1 MSRLPG
7 SGRVC
12 TVAGR
17 PPYSVRLAGAA
28 APAPSKGSSCMARP
42 PRGAVGR
49 GPAMGALGQVI
60 TGTHGA
66 VVKAYLYIR
75 TCTFPQF
82 FYHGVCCA
90 VHKRLALSPGVHIE
104 RSNLYCAWDTSCSS
118 TLHYRKR
125 RAMPKMLDSQF
136 NQPGVSDI
144 PLSLTDCQVVGLPI
158 GPSSVR
164 CNRLH
169 NSRGAPGLWPAPC
182 IAPAM

>member
-1 MSRLPG
+1 MH
-7 SGRVC
+7 
-12 TVAGR
+12 
-17 PPYSVRLAGAA
+17 GAA
-28 APAPSKGSSCMARP
+28 TKGCRRPRPRHGCPWAGDHRHAWCSCKGIP
-42 PRGAVGR
+42 
-49 GPAMGALGQVI
+49 LH
-60 TGTHGA
+60 TH
-66 VVKAYLYIR
+66 LYI
-75 TCTFPQF
+75 PPI